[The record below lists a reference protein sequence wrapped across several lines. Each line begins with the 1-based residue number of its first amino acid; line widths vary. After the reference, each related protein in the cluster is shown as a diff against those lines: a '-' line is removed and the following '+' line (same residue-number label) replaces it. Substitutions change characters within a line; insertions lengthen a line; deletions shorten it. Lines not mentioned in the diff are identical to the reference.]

1 MDASNMRDTRKRR
14 KVTASDE
21 ARRFLD
27 IEAELDNE
35 EENIDE
41 WSSDSDGEG
50 EYSRLKAAQYL

>member
-1 MDASNMRDTRKRR
+1 MTDTRKRR

-27 IEAELDNE
+27 SEAELDNE